1 MDHHGSVP
9 VSQCPIVSTQAIV
22 GLPLTRSTSGSL
34 VAPPRVVSTPP
45 QLEEEEEAGLRLSE
59 TPTVCEHMA
68 MSQKPWYPNGTL
80 NSRFMDVYSLRY
92 GNNM

>member
-9 VSQCPIVSTQAIV
+9 LSQCPIVSTQAIV

-45 QLEEEEEAGLRLSE
+45 QLEAEEEAGLRLSE
-59 TPTVCEHMA
+59 TPTVGTYGYE
-68 MSQKPWYPNGTL
+68 SKTLVPKRYPK
-80 NSRFMDVYSLRY
+80 
-92 GNNM
+92 